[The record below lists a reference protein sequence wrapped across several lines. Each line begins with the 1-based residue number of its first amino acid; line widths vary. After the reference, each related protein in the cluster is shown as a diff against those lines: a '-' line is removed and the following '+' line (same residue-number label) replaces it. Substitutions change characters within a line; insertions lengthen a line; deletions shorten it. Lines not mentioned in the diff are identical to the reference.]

1 MAPEKEVS
9 GQVQWSIRITDDST
23 KVLAPERGLASKF
36 FHGLKGLIIWLFSK
50 PAKFLH
56 NAWKIGCNDPRK
68 VIHCLKVGIAL
79 TAVSFFYYMRPLYD
93 GVGGTAMWAVM
104 TVVVVF
110 ENTVGA
116 TLYKCV
122 NRICGTLLAGFA
134 AIGVHWIAR
143 HSGDK
148 FEPYIVGVFVFF
160 LASAATFSRFIPSV
174 KSRFDYGTMIF
185 ILTFSFVSISGY
197 RVEKLFDLAH
207 QRLSTIIIGT
217 SLCILIIMTICP
229 IWAGQEL
236 HTLITRNMD
245 KLGDSLDGCMADY
258 FSDNNS
264 KESEKSYK
272 CVLSSKAAEDTM
284 ANFARWEP
292 AHGRFN
298 FRHPW
303 YQYLEIAAAMR
314 GCAYCIEAFNGCLK
328 SENKAPEQLK
338 KQLSNI
344 CLEVSS
350 NSTSVIKEVATMM
363 KTMKKS
369 SRIDFLVEQMNTAV
383 QELQKDLK
391 SFPGVS
397 IPVPMPE
404 DAPPPPPTFSQDDKK
419 TEAANDSSN
428 GAAAASAPVAVP
440 LMEIIPLVTL
450 TSLLIEITVRI
461 KSTVNSVEKLADL
474 AHFRPVTDEKVKKDN
489 KPDNN
494 KIVGQDQHKEDETL
508 RTLQRV

>member
-1 MAPEKEVS
+1 MAIEKEVS
-9 GQVQWSIRITDDST
+9 GQVQWSIRINDDST
-23 KVLAPERGLASKF
+23 KVLAPEKGLLSKF
-36 FHGLKGLIIWLFSK
+36 FLGLKGLIIWIFSK
-50 PAKFLH
+50 PAKFFH

-116 TLYKCV
+116 TLCKCL
-122 NRICGTLLAGFA
+122 NRICGTFLAGFV

-148 FEPYIVGVFVFF
+148 VEPFIVGVSVFI

-197 RVEKLFDLAH
+197 RVDKLFDLAH

-217 SLCILIIMTICP
+217 SLCILVIMTVCP

-236 HTLITRNMD
+236 HTLINRNMD
-245 KLGDSLDGCMADY
+245 KLGDSLDGCIADY
-258 FSDNNS
+258 FSGNNN

-303 YQYLEIAAAMR
+303 NQYLEIAAAMR
-314 GCAYCIEAFNGCLK
+314 GCAYCIEAFNGCIK

-350 NSTSVIKEVATMM
+350 NSTSVMKELATIL

-369 SRIDFLVEQMNTAV
+369 SRLDFLVEQMNTSV
-383 QELQKDLK
+383 EELQNDLK
-391 SFPGVS
+391 SLPGVS
-397 IPVPMPE
+397 TPLPLPLPE
-404 DAPPPPPTFSQDDKK
+404 NSTPKLEANDD
-419 TEAANDSSN
+419 DSSN
-428 GAAAASAPVAVP
+428 VAASVPVSVP

-461 KSTVNSVEKLADL
+461 KSTVKSVEKLADL
-474 AHFRPVTDEKVKKDN
+474 AHFQPMTDEKLKKS
-489 KPDNN
+489 DNN
-494 KIVGQDQHKEDETL
+494 KKKVIEKDQHKEEDETL